1 MSSITR
7 RSLIAAAGCG
17 MLSAA
22 TVRLAA
28 PTPAR
33 ASTSDARGFADA
45 YGIETPFVAAGMAF
59 VGTPRLAAAV
69 SNAGGMGVIGASP
82 EPPPRLQQLIRDTRK
97 LTSRPFAVN
106 LINAKGFPG
115 NLVPFTTD
123 LHVAICATERV
134 PVVWFHWDLPPRRW
148 IDQLRAAGT
157 RVWIQVGSVADA
169 RSARD
174 LGADAVIAQGS
185 NCGGHSKASQSLAEL
200 LPAVVDALAPCPVLA
215 AGGIATARDVTSAL
229 AHGACAAVVGTRLVA
244 SDEAYAHD
252 TYKARIVASDGAD
265 TVKTTIFGPEW
276 PKVTVRVMR
285 NRVVDQWAGREPD
298 IPLVPPPPAV
308 IGTTIFAGAAYAMPK
323 FSAILP
329 TPDTRGDF
337 EEMALA
343 AGDGAGRI
351 DKILPAGEIVRQLMA
366 PPSAP

>member
-1 MSSITR
+1 M
-7 RSLIAAAGCG
+7 
-17 MLSAA
+17 
-22 TVRLAA
+22 RL
-28 PTPAR
+28 PSAR
-33 ASTSDARGFADA
+33 ADTDAPKFADA

-59 VGTPRLAAAV
+59 VGMPRLAAAV
-69 SNAGGMGVIGASP
+69 SNAGGMGVLGASP

-106 LINAKGFPG
+106 LINASGFPG

-148 IDQLRAAGT
+148 IDQLHAAGT
-157 RVWIQVGSVADA
+157 RVWIQVGSVGDA
-169 RSARD
+169 RAARD
-174 LGADAVIAQGS
+174 LGADAVIAQGA
-185 NCGGHSKASQSLAEL
+185 NCGGHSKGSQPLTEL
-200 LPAVVDALAPCPVLA
+200 LPAVVEALQPFPVLA
-215 AGGIATARDVTSAL
+215 AGGIAAASDVSWAL
-229 AHGACAAVVGTRLVA
+229 ARGACAAVVGTRLVA
-244 SDEAYAHD
+244 SEEAFAHNTFKD
-252 TYKARIVASDGAD
+252 RIVRSDGTD
-265 TVKTTIFGPEW
+265 TIKATMFGPEW
-276 PKVTVRVMR
+276 PNATLRVLR
-285 NRVVDQWAGREPD
+285 NRVVNQWAERESD

-308 IGTTIFAGAAYAMPK
+308 IGTTNFAGAPYAMPK

-351 DKILPAGEIVRQLMA
+351 DKILPAGEIVGQLMTRRREA
-366 PPSAP
+366 